1 MAVRYHLVCQEDN
14 RLTEPGYSLNK
25 AQESVGDSEEMR
37 RLYFSENNEARQQF
51 CTWKPSVLFYCLLPH
66 LSTIFPPQHNQM
78 ALLKIL
84 SIMLLPSEN
93 NHCLPLARGKI
104 FSGAW
109 AQGPPQYAL
118 NSSFEPSFLLIY
130 CKTSSSKVN
139 LSTIFS
145 PLSFACWSAF
155 AFTYLP
161 PLRVYMI
168 LPPIIKAFI
177 PCFKTHSK
185 FCVQQNILQIPGELF
200 PLQNYLEYRKYN
212 TKLLA
217 I

>member
-1 MAVRYHLVCQEDN
+1 MAVRYHLVSQEDK
-14 RLTEPGYSLNK
+14 RLTEPGCSLNK
-25 AQESVGDSEEMR
+25 GQESVGDSEEMR
-37 RLYFSENNEARQQF
+37 RLYLSENSEARQQF
-51 CTWKPSVLFYCLLPH
+51 CTWRPSVLFYCLLPH
-66 LSTIFPPQHNQM
+66 LSTIFPPQHNQI
-78 ALLKIL
+78 ALLKVL
-84 SIMLLPSEN
+84 SIMLLPRKN

-109 AQGPPQYAL
+109 AYGPLQYDH

-139 LSTIFS
+139 LSTVFS
-145 PLSFACWSAF
+145 LLSLACWSAF

-161 PLRVYMI
+161 PLCVYMI
-168 LPPIIKAFI
+168 LPPIIKPFI
-177 PCFKTHSK
+177 TCFKTRSK
-185 FCVQQNILQIPGELF
+185 FCVRQNILQIPGELF

-212 TKLLA
+212 TNLLA